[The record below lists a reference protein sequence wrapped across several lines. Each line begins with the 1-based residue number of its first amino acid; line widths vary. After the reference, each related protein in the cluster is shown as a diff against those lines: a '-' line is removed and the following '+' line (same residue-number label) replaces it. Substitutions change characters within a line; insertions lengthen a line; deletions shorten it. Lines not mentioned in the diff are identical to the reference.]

1 MKIFLWMMGAAAAIC
16 ATLGIVYVIAMS
28 RIH

>member
-1 MKIFLWMMGAAAAIC
+1 MKIFLWMMGAAVAIC
-16 ATLGIVYVIAMS
+16 VTLGVVYVVALS